1 MARLADRWQHCEVEM
16 AASARAF
23 ALCVSA
29 AASSLCT
36 ACGATGLDWVS
47 EAHSASASAQRVN
60 EAPPFSVAPASAT
73 TAIPATA
80 EQNSTESRPRLQ
92 HTVTLGAIDAAAR
105 DDAGVQTQPASS
117 LSIHN
122 YNYNQVN
129 VGAPAFG
136 FGSFGYWRG
145 LPDFS
150 PGRVPRP
157 SPNSPQPGQNWPALA
172 DHGPSF
178 PYGSLPASPWTRTQ

>member
-1 MARLADRWQHCEVEM
+1 MAKSDDRWQHFRRRM
-16 AASARAF
+16 LAPSIRRP
-23 ALCVSA
+23 LCSVLLGSVW
-29 AASSLCT
+29 LC
-36 ACGATGLDWVS
+36 AGCGATGLAWVG
-47 EAHSASASAQRVN
+47 EAHSESAQQQSVNAARLVTSREHGSAS
-60 EAPPFSVAPASAT
+60 
-73 TAIPATA
+73 IPATA

-136 FGSFGYWRG
+136 YGSFGYWRG